1 MNKKG
6 GFTMRT
12 WRVGTISMGAS
23 LLFLGIFL
31 LLSQLFGW
39 DLAHVMIAWWP
50 VILVILGIEILV
62 FLFTSKQ
69 EKPFL
74 KYDFLSIF
82 FVGVIG
88 TVGIGLA
95 ILNSTNIL
103 TKMDNY
109 LQREDRTMELPAFD
123 YQLNADV
130 KKVVVNTEGHPLTIE
145 GTTGKDIA
153 MFGTYRAYAGKSEKL
168 ISKAKDYVFV
178 RESGDT
184 VYINVKGMPSDSIG
198 PFDRYATLS
207 ATILIP
213 NDVKL
218 EVNGNGN
225 PVSLKPRM
233 LMSDW
238 TIDGVSALSMQIEN
252 KSDVK
257 VTATGLQEIDGDR
270 TIWNVTEEKIDEATD
285 ESYDQEPIIK
295 QATFQTGKGS
305 HQVQI
310 INSSQVSVN
319 KVD

>member
-1 MNKKG
+1 
-6 GFTMRT
+6 MRT

-31 LLSQLFGW
+31 LLSQLFGL
-39 DLAHVMIAWWP
+39 DLAHVMISWWP
-50 VILVILGIEILV
+50 IILVVLGIEILV

-82 FVGVIG
+82 FVGILG
-88 TVGIGLA
+88 TVGIGFA
-95 ILNSTNIL
+95 ILNSTGIL
-103 TKMDNY
+103 TKMDDY
-109 LQREDRTMELPAFD
+109 LQREERTIELPAFD

-130 KKVVVNTEGHPLTIE
+130 KRVVVNTERYPLTIE
-145 GTTGKDIA
+145 GTSGKDVA

-168 ISKAKDYVFV
+168 ISKAKDYVSV
-178 RESGDT
+178 QESGDT
-184 VYINVKGMPSDSIG
+184 VYINVKGLPSEAIG

-218 EVNGNGN
+218 EVNGNDN
-225 PVSLKPRM
+225 PITLKPRM
-233 LMSDW
+233 LVSDW
-238 TIDGVSALSMQIEN
+238 TVDRVSSLSMQIEN

-270 TIWNVTEEKIDEATD
+270 TIWNVTEEKSAETTD
-285 ESYDQEPIIK
+285 ESYEQEQTIK

-305 HQVQI
+305 HQLQI

-319 KVD
+319 TVD